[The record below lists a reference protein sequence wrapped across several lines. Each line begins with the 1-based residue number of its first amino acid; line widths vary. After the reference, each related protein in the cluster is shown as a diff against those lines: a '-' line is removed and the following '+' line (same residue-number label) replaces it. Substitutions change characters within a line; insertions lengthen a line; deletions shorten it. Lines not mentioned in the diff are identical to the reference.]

1 MSSIQL
7 DIINIKEKNMT
18 EKEKQLEE
26 QLREMNIKFINLKA
40 KAEDLI
46 ADLNQAETIRLKLV
60 KQLKWKRFEDE
71 NN

>member
-1 MSSIQL
+1 
-7 DIINIKEKNMT
+7 MT

-26 QLREMNIKFINLKA
+26 QLREMNIKFINVKA

>member
-1 MSSIQL
+1 
-7 DIINIKEKNMT
+7 MT

-26 QLREMNIKFINLKA
+26 QLREMYIKFINLKA

>member
-1 MSSIQL
+1 
-7 DIINIKEKNMT
+7 MT
-18 EKEKQLEE
+18 EKENQLEE

>member
-1 MSSIQL
+1 M
-7 DIINIKEKNMT
+7 N

>member
-1 MSSIQL
+1 
-7 DIINIKEKNMT
+7 MT

>member
-1 MSSIQL
+1 
-7 DIINIKEKNMT
+7 MT

-26 QLREMNIKFINLKA
+26 QLKEMNIKFINLKA

>member
-1 MSSIQL
+1 
-7 DIINIKEKNMT
+7 MT

-40 KAEDLI
+40 KAEYLI

>member
-1 MSSIQL
+1 
-7 DIINIKEKNMT
+7 MT

-26 QLREMNIKFINLKA
+26 QLREMNIKFINVKA

-60 KQLKWKRFEDE
+60 KQLKWKRIEDE

>member
-1 MSSIQL
+1 
-7 DIINIKEKNMT
+7 MT
-18 EKEKQLEE
+18 ETEKQLEE

>member
-1 MSSIQL
+1 
-7 DIINIKEKNMT
+7 MT

-60 KQLKWKRFEDE
+60 KQLKWKRIEDE

>member
-1 MSSIQL
+1 
-7 DIINIKEKNMT
+7 MT

-26 QLREMNIKFINLKA
+26 QLREMDIKFINLKA

>member
-1 MSSIQL
+1 
-7 DIINIKEKNMT
+7 MT

-46 ADLNQAETIRLKLV
+46 ADLNQAETIRIKLV

>member
-1 MSSIQL
+1 
-7 DIINIKEKNMT
+7 MT
-18 EKEKQLEE
+18 ENEKQLEE
-26 QLREMNIKFINLKA
+26 QLREMSVKFILVKA

>member
-1 MSSIQL
+1 
-7 DIINIKEKNMT
+7 MT

-46 ADLNQAETIRLKLV
+46 ADLNQAENIRLKLV